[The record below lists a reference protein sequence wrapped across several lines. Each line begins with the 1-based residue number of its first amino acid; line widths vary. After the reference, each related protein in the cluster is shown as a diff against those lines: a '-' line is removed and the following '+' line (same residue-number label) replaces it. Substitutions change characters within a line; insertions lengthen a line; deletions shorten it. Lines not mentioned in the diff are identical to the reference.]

1 MMVEPKLRFK
11 ADDGSDFPNWE
22 EKTLGELCEPLTYG
36 MNAAATK
43 FDGENRYIR
52 ITDIDDETHAFLS
65 NDVVSPSGEL
75 DDKYLVKKGDILL
88 ARTGAS
94 TGKSYLY
101 HPKDGKLFY
110 AGFLIKAHVL
120 PSSDDYFIY
129 SQTLTDRYGK
139 WVKTTSMRSG
149 QPGINA
155 NEYASYSFSV
165 PSLPEQRKIADLLSA
180 VDDVIAA
187 QEAEVAAW
195 EKRKKGVMQKLFS
208 QEVRFKADDGS
219 DFPDWEER
227 TFADVFIKLRNN
239 TLSRDCLN
247 AESGQARNIHYGDV
261 LVKYGFIVDIQN
273 NQVPFV
279 NSDVECKRWDR
290 LKDGDIVIADTA
302 EDDSVGKAVEVTNIG
317 SEVVYSG
324 LHTIAC
330 RPRES
335 FARNYLGYYMNSDA
349 YHDQLRPYM
358 QGIKVTSV
366 SKGNIALTRMSVP
379 SLPEQREIADCLA
392 SLDDVIAKA
401 KGELDAWRELKKGLL
416 QQMFV

>member
-1 MMVEPKLRFK
+1 MGEPKLRFK

-22 EKTLGELCEPLTYG
+22 EKTLVELCEPLTYG

-165 PSLPEQRKIADLLSA
+165 PSLPEQRKIAGLLSA
-180 VDDVIAA
+180 VDDVISA

-195 EKRKKGVMQKLFS
+195 QERKKGVMQKLFS

-219 DFPDWEER
+219 DFPDWEEKTLGELGCFCSGVGFSER
-227 TFADVFIKLRNN
+227 YQGHANLPVNVYKVSDMNISGNEREMLRANN
-239 TLSRDCLN
+239 TVDESILKKMKTEAIDQPSIIFAKVGAAIF
-247 AESGQARNIHYGDV
+247 AERKRIAR
-261 LVKYGFIVDIQN
+261 KPFIVDN
-273 NQVPFV
+273 NMMVFTPNDENDFEYIYWLTLTLRFASRAQIGALPSYNASDISGFV
-279 NSDVECKRWDR
+279 V
-290 LKDGDIVIADTA
+290 
-302 EDDSVGKAVEVTNIG
+302 NI
-317 SEVVYSG
+317 
-324 LHTIAC
+324 
-330 RPRES
+330 
-335 FARNYLGYYMNSDA
+335 
-349 YHDQLRPYM
+349 
-358 QGIKVTSV
+358 
-366 SKGNIALTRMSVP
+366 P
-379 SLPEQREIADCLA
+379 SLPEQRKIADCLA

-401 KGELDAWRELKKGLL
+401 KDELDAWRELKKGLL

>member
-1 MMVEPKLRFK
+1 MEPILRFK
-11 ADDGSDFPNWE
+11 ADDGSEFPDWE
-22 EKTLGELCEPLTYG
+22 GMTLGDVGSVAMCKRVFKEQTREVGDVPFFKIGTFGGVPDAYISKSLFDELKSKYAYPEVGTILLSASGTIGRQVEYQGEDAYYQDSNIVWLEHDDTVLDSYLKQFYSVVKWQGLEGSTIKRLYNKTILDTPLYQQTI
-36 MNAAATK
+36 A
-43 FDGENRYIR
+43 
-52 ITDIDDETHAFLS
+52 
-65 NDVVSPSGEL
+65 VPSPS
-75 DDKYLVKKGDILL
+75 
-88 ARTGAS
+88 
-94 TGKSYLY
+94 
-101 HPKDGKLFY
+101 
-110 AGFLIKAHVL
+110 
-120 PSSDDYFIY
+120 
-129 SQTLTDRYGK
+129 
-139 WVKTTSMRSG
+139 
-149 QPGINA
+149 
-155 NEYASYSFSV
+155 
-165 PSLPEQRKIADLLSA
+165 EQRKIADLLSA
-180 VDDVIAA
+180 VDDVISA

-195 EKRKKGVMQKLFS
+195 EKRMKGVMQKLFS

-227 TFADVFIKLRNN
+227 TFADVFIMLRNN

-302 EDDSVGKAVEVTNIG
+302 EDDSVGKAVEVTNTG